1 MIDSANVVMVALP
14 VNGLYNPSTEKVQEN
29 KVKNIV
35 GPNEKFAPI
44 KGKTIIT
51 ESGYVVNIPVMIGS
65 STKVTKLGMGY
76 YLVSTR
82 PSVYGAKPKTKI
94 MTEEELVEKFH
105 GVKLPK
111 LGKDEKNSVEEK
123 IQQAIINLLNTD
135 PKIYLNA

>member
-14 VNGLYNPSTEKVQEN
+14 INTGYPVEENRQEN
-29 KVKNIV
+29 NVKKII
-35 GPNEKFAPI
+35 GPNENFAPL

-51 ESGYVVNIPVMIGS
+51 ESGYIVNIPTMLGS

-76 YLVSTR
+76 YLVSTK

-105 GVKLPK
+105 GTKLPA
-111 LGKDEKNSVEEK
+111 LGNAEKDSREEK
-123 IQQAIINLLNTD
+123 IQQAIINLLNHD